1 MGMEYKL
8 GQMELN
14 MMETGFKAKL
24 MGKANLYMQMET
36 YMKANGKTIK
46 QMVMEFILIAM
57 GQDIKVTGKMIP
69 KMVMEHRHG
78 QMAVNMTGCIKM
90 GRNTGMANINGQT
103 VALTKE
109 AG

>member
-1 MGMEYKL
+1 
-8 GQMELN
+8 
-14 MMETGFKAKL
+14 MMEIGFKAKL

-46 QMVMEFILIAM
+46 QMVMEFIPIAM

-69 KMVMEHRHG
+69 KMVMEHRRG
-78 QMAVNMTGCIKM
+78 QMAVNMMDCIKM
-90 GRNTGMANINGQT
+90 GRNMGMENINGQT